1 VLTRL
6 APSDALAHEAGM
18 LDRVARRDSDVEILV
33 WTTTSSCLVAPRAW
47 AQRPEFDT
55 GRARVEALGMPLL
68 LRQTGGDLAPQ
79 GPSVLNVTVAF
90 AASSPFGVKDAYGRI
105 CSPLLAPLRARG
117 VAAYCA
123 SVPESFC
130 DGRFNIAVGGRKL
143 AGTAQ
148 RWRPRAHGA
157 GTDEAGLTVLAHA
170 SLFVERDFDRYAD
183 AANAFYDGCR
193 LDRRVRA
200 EANVALADFP
210 SFSAEFAGRR
220 RLDALAATV
229 LSCYE
234 ERFNDNSDE
243 SRA

>member
-1 VLTRL
+1 
-6 APSDALAHEAGM
+6 M

-33 WTTTSSCLVAPRAW
+33 WTTSSCLVAPRAW

-90 AASSPFGVKDAYGRI
+90 AASSPFGVKDAYRRM
-105 CSPLLAPLRARG
+105 CSPLLALLRARG

-148 RWRPRAHGA
+148 RWRPRTRRA
-157 GTDEAGLTVLAHA
+157 GTAEAGLAVLAHA
-170 SLFVERDFDRYAD
+170 ALFVEPDFDRYAD
-183 AANAFYDGCR
+183 AANAFYEGCR

-210 SFSAEFAGRR
+210 SFSDELAGHD
-220 RLDALAATV
+220 RLHSLAATV
-229 LSCYE
+229 FSCYE
-234 ERFNDNSDE
+234 QRFNDDHND

>member
-1 VLTRL
+1 MLTRL
-6 APSDALAHEAGM
+6 APSDALAREAGM

-33 WTTTSSCLVAPRAW
+33 WTTSSCLVAPLAW
-47 AQRPEFDT
+47 AQRPEFET
-55 GRARVEALGMPLL
+55 GRARVEARGMPLL
-68 LRQTGGDLAPQ
+68 LRETGGDLAPQ
-79 GPSVLNVTVAF
+79 GPSVLNVTFAF
-90 AASSPFGVKDAYGRI
+90 AASSPFGVENAYARL
-105 CSPLLAPLRARG
+105 CSPLLALLRARG

-123 SVPESFC
+123 PVPESFC

-148 RWRPRAHGA
+148 RWRPRAPRA
-157 GTDEAGLTVLAHA
+157 GTDEAGLAVLAHA
-170 SLFVERDFDRYAD
+170 ALFVERDFDRYAD

-200 EANVALADFP
+200 EAHIALADFR
-210 SFSAEFAGRR
+210 SLSAEFAGCR
-220 RLDALAATV
+220 RLDALAATM

-234 ERFNDNSDE
+234 KTFKDDCDE